1 MNDIDSR
8 VKVDLR
14 TINDKVV
21 QRYNQ
26 EYEAAVGEAAKD
38 NCGDV
43 KFIGYWYKII
53 LENGRG

>member
-43 KFIGYWYKII
+43 KFIGY
-53 LENGRG
+53 